1 MAAAQ
6 PLKIRMVAGLGNPGE
21 EYAETRHNAGFKA
34 IDELARQAGVT
45 YWKNQ
50 AGAEVAL
57 ININDAEEEGGK
69 RQIVLV
75 KPQSYMNT
83 SGGPISKLCHEYKIK
98 AEELLVIHDELDI
111 PAGDVR
117 VKVGGGHAGHN
128 GLRSIIDKMG
138 SRDFSRIRTG
148 IGNPP
153 GKMAVADYVL
163 KQLRAREAEDFQDTC
178 ARAADAAGLA
188 IVHGVIYARDH
199 VNGAASAN
207 PYHLRTG
214 FFWQVLSAETPQ
226 WRLRNK
232 PCAAIHMQCL
242 KRSRPHQSAKP
253 AAFAVLPDKTYQNK
267 PVPFWQV
274 TFPNRRRHT

>member
-6 PLKIRMVAGLGNPGE
+6 PKKIRMVAGLGNPGE

-34 IDELARQAGVT
+34 IDELARQAGVS

-50 AGAEVAL
+50 SGAEVAT
-57 ININDAEEEGGK
+57 IQVNDAEADGGK
-69 RQIVLV
+69 REVVLV

-83 SGGPISKLCHEYKIK
+83 SGGPISKLCAQYKVA

-138 SRDFSRIRTG
+138 SRDFSRIRVG

-153 GKMAVADYVL
+153 GRMAVADFVL
-163 KQLRAREAEDFQDTC
+163 KQLRAREAEEFDDTTF
-178 ARAADAAGLA
+178 RAAEAAATALTR
-188 IVHGVIYARDH
+188 GVVFARDH
-199 VNGAASAN
+199 VNGAATAN
-207 PYHLRTG
+207 GKH
-214 FFWQVLSAETPQ
+214 
-226 WRLRNK
+226 
-232 PCAAIHMQCL
+232 
-242 KRSRPHQSAKP
+242 
-253 AAFAVLPDKTYQNK
+253 
-267 PVPFWQV
+267 
-274 TFPNRRRHT
+274 

>member
-6 PLKIRMVAGLGNPGE
+6 PKKIRMVAGLGNPGE

-34 IDELARQAGVT
+34 IDELARQAGVN

-50 AGAEVAL
+50 AGAEVA
-57 ININDAEEEGGK
+57 IIQVNDSEAESGK
-69 RQIVLV
+69 REVVLV

-83 SGGPISKLCHEYKIK
+83 SGGPISKLCAQYKIS

-138 SRDFSRIRTG
+138 SRDFSRIRVG

-153 GKMAVADYVL
+153 GRMAVADFVL
-163 KQLRAREAEDFQDTC
+163 KQLRAREAEDFTDTTF
-178 ARAADAAGLA
+178 RAAEAAATALTR
-188 IVHGVIYARDH
+188 GVVFARDH
-199 VNGAASAN
+199 VNGSAASN
-207 PYHLRTG
+207 GKH
-214 FFWQVLSAETPQ
+214 
-226 WRLRNK
+226 
-232 PCAAIHMQCL
+232 
-242 KRSRPHQSAKP
+242 
-253 AAFAVLPDKTYQNK
+253 
-267 PVPFWQV
+267 
-274 TFPNRRRHT
+274 